1 MQRAVIK
8 FIDDEFCN
16 LEADYID
23 ADDKYVS
30 IHLGDKIVGI
40 FQLEFIKGAYLSTK
54 PPSDNKRQKEV

>member
-1 MQRAVIK
+1 MQRAIISFV
-8 FIDDEFCN
+8 DGGFCN

-40 FQLEFIKGAYLSTK
+40 FQLEFIKGAYLSKK
-54 PPSDNKRQKEV
+54 PTNDNK

>member
-1 MQRAVIK
+1 MQRAVIS
-8 FIDDEFCN
+8 FIDGGFCN

-40 FQLEFIKGAYLSTK
+40 FQLEFIKGAYLSKK
-54 PPSDNKRQKEV
+54 PINDNK

>member
-1 MQRAVIK
+1 MQRAVIS
-8 FIDDEFCN
+8 FVDGGFCN

-40 FQLEFIKGAYLSTK
+40 FQLEFIKGAYLSKK
-54 PPSDNKRQKEV
+54 PSGDDKKGRIE